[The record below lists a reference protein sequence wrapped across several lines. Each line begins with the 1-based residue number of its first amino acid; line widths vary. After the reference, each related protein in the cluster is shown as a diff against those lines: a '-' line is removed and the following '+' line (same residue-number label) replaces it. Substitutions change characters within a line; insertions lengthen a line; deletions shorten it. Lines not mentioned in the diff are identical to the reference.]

1 MLEIKQDIKD
11 ARVLDFV
18 DFCISELSVLLKLP
32 QQDIYDRL
40 KHSGILHD
48 YIVPSYDVL
57 HTFSLRYLMED
68 LTDYIMRK
76 VYLVIDVLRRCGKNM
91 MKLSINRNN

>member
-11 ARVLDFV
+11 ARVLYFV

-32 QQDIYDRL
+32 QQDIYARL
-40 KHSGILHD
+40 ENSGILYD

-57 HTFSLRYLMED
+57 HTFSFCYLMED
-68 LTDYIMRK
+68 LTDYMYEK
-76 VYLVIDVLRRCGKNM
+76 DVLSDRSLEEMWK
-91 MKLSINRNN
+91 KYDEAEY

>member
-40 KHSGILHD
+40 KDSGILHD

-68 LTDYIMRK
+68 LTDYMYEK
-76 VYLVIDVLRRCGKNM
+76 GVLVIDVLRRCGKNM

>member
-18 DFCISELSVLLKLP
+18 VFCISELSVLLKLP

-57 HTFSLRYLMED
+57 HTFSFRYLMED
-68 LTDYIMRK
+68 LSDYMYEK
-76 VYLVIDVLRRCGKNM
+76 GVLSDRCLEEMWKEYDEAEY
-91 MKLSINRNN
+91 

>member
-18 DFCISELSVLLKLP
+18 AFCISELSVLLKLP
-32 QQDIYDRL
+32 QQDIYTRL
-40 KHSGILHD
+40 ENSGILYD

-68 LTDYIMRK
+68 LTDYMYEK
-76 VYLVIDVLRRCGKNM
+76 GVLSDRCLEEMWKEYDEAE
-91 MKLSINRNN
+91 